1 MGLAKDI
8 VKDNKKILLLT
19 LGLFLMSI
27 VGVYLLNTNSLNV
40 EPGGIDTGP
49 YTQPRDVLQQGVDY
63 KTRIRTIYGDIEIDL
78 YEQQAPNAVNS
89 FLFLAGEN
97 FYDGLTFHKVV
108 PNFVIQAGDQIGDG
122 KGTPGYTLEPD
133 TNQLEVEEYS
143 MCMANASQFF
153 IVPRGTDIN
162 APQLQEFPV
171 VGKVTSGFSVV
182 DAIERVTVGEDYKP
196 VNDVEI
202 TSVLII
208 EE

>member
-19 LGLFLMSI
+19 LGLFLMSV
-27 VGVYLLNTNSLNV
+27 VGVYLLNNDNILNV
-40 EPGGIDTGP
+40 EPPGLDTGP
-49 YTQPRDVLQQGVDY
+49 YAQSRDVLQEGVDY

-78 YEQQAPNAVNS
+78 YEQQVPNAVNS
-89 FLFLAGEN
+89 FLFLAEEN

-108 PNFVIQAGDQIGDG
+108 PNLVIQAGDQVGDG
-122 KGTPGYTLEPD
+122 TGTPGYTLELD
-133 TNQLEVEEYS
+133 TNQLEVEEYT

-153 IVPRGTDIN
+153 IVPRGADI
-162 APQLQEFPV
+162 AQLQQYPV

-182 DAIERVTVGEDYKP
+182 DAIERVNIDENYKP